1 MPAQLEA
8 PKTKSVVPPASSP
21 AEIEQVAA
29 NSSGSAPESASGHAI
44 ASAHDAPS
52 EYMHLADIPLQLEA
66 VLGQLTMNMRAVA
79 SLLEGSVL
87 TLNRSAG
94 DNVDLFVAGVNLAS
108 GEIVVIEDA
117 LGLRITDLLTGE

>member
-8 PKTKSVVPPASSP
+8 PKAKSPVPPASSP
-21 AEIEQVAA
+21 AEIEQVAGS
-29 NSSGSAPESASGHAI
+29 SSGSALESASGHATSL
-44 ASAHDAPS
+44 ALDAPP

-79 SLLEGSVL
+79 SLQEGSVL

>member
-1 MPAQLEA
+1 MVAQLEA
-8 PKTKSVVPPASSP
+8 PQAQPAAPEASSAAEMEP
-21 AEIEQVAA
+21 AAGRLP
-29 NSSGSAPESASGHAI
+29 NPG
-44 ASAHDAPS
+44 HDAAS
-52 EYMHLADIPLQLEA
+52 EYAHLADVPLRLEA

-79 SLLEGSVL
+79 SLEKGSVL

-117 LGLRITDLLTGE
+117 LGVRITDLLTGE